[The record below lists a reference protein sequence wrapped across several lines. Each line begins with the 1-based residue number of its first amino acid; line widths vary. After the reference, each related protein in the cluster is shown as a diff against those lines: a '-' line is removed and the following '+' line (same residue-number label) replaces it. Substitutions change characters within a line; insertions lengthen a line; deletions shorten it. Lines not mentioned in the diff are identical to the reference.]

1 MINNHIISW
10 VRKIK
15 QISASP
21 RNPKPGSTDNAGI
34 SVNSV
39 SGIICNTL
47 GLGVFCL
54 HQKQLAGWLFW
65 VERPFETVFQSISGR
80 PPERWRKREENINE
94 SKNVQRTST
103 CTYCKRNRPLPY
115 YHPNCRT
122 PRHWKFTQDHRTNRP
137 PPHQKQMIDTIY
149 LHLNLMKDTYNP
161 VI

>member
-54 HQKQLAGWLFW
+54 HQKQLAGCLFW

-80 PPERWRKREENINE
+80 PPERWRKRKENIKE
-94 SKNVQRTST
+94 SKNVYAPISLAELRPFETRMVVHGQLVEPAICLSDLYDVFLLDIVRDTRQNLRT
-103 CTYCKRNRPLPY
+103 
-115 YHPNCRT
+115 
-122 PRHWKFTQDHRTNRP
+122 
-137 PPHQKQMIDTIY
+137 MIY
-149 LHLNLMKDTYNP
+149 RSQ
-161 VI
+161 